1 MMDESV
7 QHRDH
12 RLSSLDRRGDER
24 GGAVRLSGTVWAPS
38 VLPFDCVAQHGSP
51 LWASPDA
58 PLTGRAPPRAETGHI
73 ALLTAIR
80 RIVAAIRV
88 RRGRARSR
96 QQLRARRPPAQG
108 HWSQTRGC
116 WTRIP
121 EAALA
126 LGLSLSDDQ

>member
-1 MMDESV
+1 
-7 QHRDH
+7 
-12 RLSSLDRRGDER
+12 
-24 GGAVRLSGTVWAPS
+24 
-38 VLPFDCVAQHGSP
+38 VAQYGSP

-96 QQLRARRPPAQG
+96 QQLRELDDHLLKDIGLKR
-108 HWSQTRGC
+108 
-116 WTRIP
+116 
-121 EAALA
+121 EAAGHEFPKPLWHW
-126 LGLSLSDDQ
+126 D

>member
-12 RLSSLDRRGDER
+12 RLSSLDRRRDER
-24 GGAVRLSGTVWAPS
+24 CGAVHLSGTVWAPS
-38 VLPFDCVAQHGSP
+38 VHPFDCVAQHGSP

-80 RIVAAIRV
+80 RIVAAIRL
-88 RRGRARSR
+88 RRGRSRSR
-96 QQLRARRPPAQG
+96 QQLRELDDHLLKDIGLKR
-108 HWSQTRGC
+108 
-116 WTRIP
+116 
-121 EAALA
+121 EAAGHEFPKPLWHW
-126 LGLSLSDDQ
+126 D

>member
-12 RLSSLDRRGDER
+12 RLSSLDRRGEER

-96 QQLRARRPPAQG
+96 QQLRELDDHLLKDIGLKR
-108 HWSQTRGC
+108 
-116 WTRIP
+116 
-121 EAALA
+121 EAAGHEFPKPLWHW
-126 LGLSLSDDQ
+126 D